1 MDLDESELG
10 ERENPDKA
18 VDALCSTSIE
28 DSFGMFGASKG
39 QTKEHTKTIK
49 SNK

>member
-1 MDLDESELG
+1 MALDGSELG

-18 VDALCSTSIE
+18 ENVLCSTSTE
-28 DSFGMFGASKG
+28 DSFGRFGASKG
-39 QTKEHTKTIK
+39 QTKGDTNTIK